1 MPRFYFHLRAESTI
15 RRDFTGADC
24 RDLAAAD
31 TLAREIAVELMR
43 NCDRKTSLWSLCVE
57 DERGEALF
65 DLYFADLAQ
74 SAAGLSKERQE
85 LAAEN
90 CRRVTALID
99 AMCAVRN
106 TVAES
111 RILLARA
118 RVKPQLVYAR
128 RGGGAR
134 GRVGP
139 RTGLNTS

>member
-15 RRDFTGADC
+15 RRDLTGADC

-31 TLAREIAVELMR
+31 TLAREIAAELMR
-43 NCDRKTSLWSLCVE
+43 NSDRKTSLWSLCVE
-57 DERGEALF
+57 DEHGQVLF
-65 DLYFADLAQ
+65 DVYFADLAIGFD
-74 SAAGLSKERQE
+74 GLSKERQE

-99 AMCAVRN
+99 AMCAVRR

-118 RVKPQLVYAR
+118 RGKPQLVYDR
-128 RGGGAR
+128 RGGAR
-134 GRVGP
+134 AAVWGHAG
-139 RTGLNTS
+139 